1 MFLAHS
7 GESQDARV
15 AAKWHR
21 VGGRCEEGRWERL
34 EGAGEPHLC
43 QLQLCDRTQFSELQ
57 FPQLQNT
64 LCPAGCQ
71 ED

>member
-7 GESQDARV
+7 RESQDARV
-15 AAKWHR
+15 AAKWHG
-21 VGGRCEEGRWERL
+21 VGKRWEEGRWERL
-34 EGAGEPHLC
+34 AGTGEPHFC
-43 QLQLCDRTQFSELQ
+43 QLQLCDHTQFSELQ